1 MELNQNNINSFLE
14 KYITLNDKICD
25 KYNYHTNI
33 KHLLYLI
40 IPAFVIKYGVKEE
53 KTILDVFMNTE
64 IIITNETMG
73 NVYALFERR
82 LIKED
87 NNYYTKKNIKVFYF
101 EKASLVNLLDSLIHE
116 FNHSINS
123 INNEIK
129 VLDNKVYVRTGLS
142 YTCYEEEGKQA
153 NVVLEE
159 VLNIK
164 ETEQIMDIINSFG
177 NYEINNEEFSN
188 FLYSLKNEINGK
200 YNSNAYGYI
209 TSLCKD
215 LINNKT
221 FINTITNLRYRGL
234 VDDIESWFDTIAGVG
249 SYNKF
254 NKYLID
260 ILNIDRSLS
269 NAKWYNK
276 NSKINKAHKI
286 SRDVSDIISEFNKNT
301 IYK

>member
-164 ETEQIMDIINSFG
+164 ETET
-177 NYEINNEEFSN
+177 
-188 FLYSLKNEINGK
+188 K
-200 YNSNAYGYI
+200 
-209 TSLCKD
+209 
-215 LINNKT
+215 
-221 FINTITNLRYRGL
+221 
-234 VDDIESWFDTIAGVG
+234 
-249 SYNKF
+249 
-254 NKYLID
+254 
-260 ILNIDRSLS
+260 
-269 NAKWYNK
+269 
-276 NSKINKAHKI
+276 
-286 SRDVSDIISEFNKNT
+286 SEFPEEIEPRKEVGKKEPIVEKEKET
-301 IYK
+301 PKTKELPKTEIPKTPAKVIKEDVEDAKKAREEEY